1 MATSL
6 RRTQAARC
14 RHIRM
19 GTSLNKALASPFLCS
34 SAGADFPLVF
44 WAVETI
50 DAPRCFART
59 HFEVSFPNMLRR
71 AWRLGVA
78 ARRRRGVAAAVSPGS
93 ADRRAG
99 RPPSPARALVRA
111 APLSSRADG
120 PDEEQRASPSAPP
133 RGSPRARAPGR
144 RGDVTPRELR
154 ELKDG
159 GGSKRRWARDWAS
172 AVFADDVGD
181 GASYEAFVAEALRHG
196 DGRRGPGSGPASDTG
211 ADTRR
216 ARREKSVR
224 RAGGSG
230 APKGGGTRG
239 VKYKHRR
246 GDAKSSRRRE
256 TSRRRRGARD
266 DDFADDPV
274 EWHEEHACDEADAFW
289 RAFLRAA
296 RGTSRVGGA
305 KKRERSRR
313 SRNGPPRGLRTE
325 LSVRG
330 LRARARARFGNHP
343 RRRRRRPVARRL
355 RHVSRP
361 LGAGDR
367 AWRGTEQNAPEV
379 VAARG
384 GDEVAPGPPRRR
396 RRQAR
401 RRGGVQKCYPTPTTR
416 SSREHQCEFRAKAGV
431 SAFAT
436 YVRTSVCGC
445 RANQIV
451 RAATRARTGV
461 GLRERIVAPA
471 RRSGTTLVPHIIV
484 QHWFCFLACL

>member
-1 MATSL
+1 
-6 RRTQAARC
+6 
-14 RHIRM
+14 
-19 GTSLNKALASPFLCS
+19 
-34 SAGADFPLVF
+34 
-44 WAVETI
+44 
-50 DAPRCFART
+50 
-59 HFEVSFPNMLRR
+59 MLRR
-71 AWRLGVA
+71 AWQLGVA
-78 ARRRRGVAAAVSPGS
+78 ARGGAASTSAVSPSS
-93 ADRRAG
+93 AAHAATPRA
-99 RPPSPARALVRA
+99 RLAPWSA

-120 PDEEQRASPSAPP
+120 PDEEQARRRALRRAARRELRAW
-133 RGSPRARAPGR
+133 RGA
-144 RGDVTPRELR
+144 DVTPRELR

-296 RGTSRVGGA
+296 RGTSRVGARKSANDRGD
-305 KKRERSRR
+305 RGTDRREGFERSFRF
-313 SRNGPPRGLRTE
+313 E
-325 LSVRG
+325 DFA
-330 LRARARARFGNHP
+330 RARARA
-343 RRRRRRPVARRL
+343 
-355 RHVSRP
+355 SE
-361 LGAGDR
+361 
-367 AWRGTEQNAPEV
+367 TI
-379 VAARG
+379 RG
-384 GDEVAPGPPRRR
+384 GDDDDRSRDDFVTCPDRSALGIAPDAALDITLLKSSLRAAAMKWHPDRHAGAAAKRD
-396 RRQAR
+396 AEAAFK
-401 RRGGVQKCYPTPTTR
+401 KCYDAYDALV
-416 SSREHQCEFRAKAGV
+416 E
-431 SAFAT
+431 
-436 YVRTSVCGC
+436 RTSV
-445 RANQIV
+445 
-451 RAATRARTGV
+451 
-461 GLRERIVAPA
+461 
-471 RRSGTTLVPHIIV
+471 
-484 QHWFCFLACL
+484 

>member
-1 MATSL
+1 
-6 RRTQAARC
+6 
-14 RHIRM
+14 
-19 GTSLNKALASPFLCS
+19 
-34 SAGADFPLVF
+34 
-44 WAVETI
+44 
-50 DAPRCFART
+50 
-59 HFEVSFPNMLRR
+59 MLRR
-71 AWRLGVA
+71 AWQLGVA
-78 ARRRRGVAAAVSPGS
+78 ARGGAASTSAVSPSS
-93 ADRRAG
+93 AAHAATPRA
-99 RPPSPARALVRA
+99 RLAPWSA

-120 PDEEQRASPSAPP
+120 PDEEQARRRALRRAARRELRAW
-133 RGSPRARAPGR
+133 RGA
-144 RGDVTPRELR
+144 DVTPRELR

-296 RGTSRVGGA
+296 RGTSRVGARKSANDRGD
-305 KKRERSRR
+305 RGTDRREGFERSFRF
-313 SRNGPPRGLRTE
+313 E
-325 LSVRG
+325 DF
-330 LRARARARFGNHP
+330 ARARARFGNHP

-401 RRGGVQKCYPTPTTR
+401 RRGGVQKVLR
-416 SSREHQCEFRAKAGV
+416 RLR
-431 SAFAT
+431 
-436 YVRTSVCGC
+436 
-445 RANQIV
+445 
-451 RAATRARTGV
+451 RAR
-461 GLRERIVAPA
+461 RENISVSFARKPA
-471 RRSGTTLVPHIIV
+471 
-484 QHWFCFLACL
+484 